1 MRHRLRARGEARE
14 TYIAVDP
21 SGPSLQQQ
29 YYTAHGPPTATFL
42 GAGWAAVLLV
52 CTTLMCLASAA
63 TAFLLVLRPSLR
75 VRSTPHQQGSCKY
88 TDLQPQM
95 VLSYYDE

>member
-1 MRHRLRARGEARE
+1 M
-14 TYIAVDP
+14 DP

-29 YYTAHGPPTATFL
+29 YYMAHGHPTATFL

-52 CTTLMCLASAA
+52 CTTLMCLGSAA

-75 VRSTPHQQGSCKY
+75 VCVPLAKGFRH
-88 TDLQPQM
+88 LHMFQP
-95 VLSYYDE
+95 